1 MRIAVVG
8 AGAMAGL
15 YGAFLARAGYDVH
28 FLMRRDYDAV
38 RCSGLTVKSWQG
50 DFHLD
55 HVHCYRRPE
64 EIGAA
69 DLVFI
74 GLKTTANA
82 HYQELVAPLVGPDTR
97 VLTAQNGLG
106 NEERLAELFGAGR
119 IAGGLAFLCSN
130 RVAPG
135 VIHHLDYG
143 FFQTGNF
150 QRPPDETLRTF
161 AGMMQHAGVECTIA
175 DDLALARWKKLIWN
189 VPFNGLS
196 ALLDLTVDK
205 IMANPDLHGRAWRL
219 MKEVQAAAGADGLHI
234 DDAFLDHM
242 MDLTVKMK
250 PYYTSM
256 HLDRRSG
263 NPMETEAIIGEPLRR
278 GRRHAL
284 PLPEMRTLYAALGQI
299 DEDRRSSPVPRRS

>member
-1 MRIAVVG
+1 MRIAVAG
-8 AGAMAGL
+8 AGGGGGPS
-15 YGAFLARAGYDVH
+15 GASRAGGGSAVH
-28 FLMRRDYDAV
+28 SLMRRDDGAV
-38 RCSGLTVKSWQG
+38 RSSGLTVKSWRG
-50 DFHLD
+50 DSPPD
-55 HVHCYRRPE
+55 HVRCYRRPE

-74 GLKTTANA
+74 GLKTTANS

-106 NEERLAELFGAGR
+106 NEERLAELFGAEH

-130 RVAPG
+130 RAAPG

-143 FFQTGNF
+143 FFQTGDF
-150 QRPPDETLRTF
+150 QRPPDDTLRTF

-263 NPMETEAIIGEPLRR
+263 NPMETEAIIGDPLRR

-284 PLPEMRTLYAALGQI
+284 PLPEMQLLLDGLRQI
-299 DEDRRSSPVPRRS
+299 A

>member
-1 MRIAVVG
+1 MRIGIVG

-28 FLMRRDYDAV
+28 FLMRSDYDAV
-38 RCSGLTVKSWQG
+38 RSHGLTVESCQG

-55 HVHCYRRPE
+55 HVNCYRRPE
-64 EIGAA
+64 EIGPV

-82 HYQELVAPLVGPDTR
+82 HYQELVAPLMGPDTR

-106 NEERLAELFGAGR
+106 NEERLAELFGAQR

-130 RVAPG
+130 RKAPG

-143 FFQTGNF
+143 FFRMGNF
-150 QRPPDETLRTF
+150 RRPPDEMLRTF
-161 AGMMQHAGVECTIA
+161 ASMMQEAGVECTTV
-175 DDLALARWKKLIWN
+175 DDLALARWSKLIWN

-205 IMANPDLHGRAWRL
+205 IMKEATLHARAQRL
-219 MKEVQAAAGADGLHI
+219 MKEVQSAAGADGQMI
-234 DDAFLDHM
+234 DDGFLEYM
-242 MDLTVKMK
+242 MGLTVRME
-250 PYYTSM
+250 PYHTSM
-256 HLDRRSG
+256 HLDRRHG
-263 NPMETEAIIGEPLRR
+263 RPMEIEAIIGEPLRR
-278 GRRHAL
+278 GQQHGL
-284 PLPEMRTLYAALGQI
+284 DLPEMQTLYAGLRQI
-299 DEDRRSSPVPRRS
+299 DRGPQDSCRS